1 MEDLEDLE
9 ALAVK
14 GVQVVLEEEVLSRFI
29 YGEAMV
35 VLWIYKPILG
45 LEVQEVME
53 RMVLRV

>member
-14 GVQVVLEEEVLSRFI
+14 GVQVVLEEEALSLYI

-35 VLWIYKPILG
+35 PLWICKPIRG
-45 LEVQEVME
+45 PEVQEVMV
-53 RMVLRV
+53 RMVHRV